1 MSINNRSR
9 VSHFVAAFVASI
21 GTSTLLSAPGWA
33 ATFSSSEATF
43 EVNNFSVLPLDV
55 TALHDANT
63 QVIAPDG
70 LVKSNADA
78 DALFLTDA
86 LNQSSSRANGSS
98 SSVVS
103 GSGSSYSGLAQSIA
117 QVVGY
122 SFQIKR
128 GETFSF
134 DFTDA
139 LTLKT
144 SLDQPGL
151 ETATAIGTISL
162 GLFDAADP
170 NNLTLLDFLTI
181 AGNLGT
187 PGNSNALTVDQSA
200 GVTFKAKQTSLDSAL
215 DGKQALAS
223 ASVQGTFS
231 RFFANPTSLLLVE
244 SGSNQAVAAVPEP
257 SNVLASLICVGLL
270 GIKFLRKPRLNQ
282 P

>member
-1 MSINNRSR
+1 MHNRLR
-9 VSHFVAAFVASI
+9 VSHLVAAFVTSI
-21 GTSTLLSAPGWA
+21 GTSVLVGVPGWA

-55 TALHDANT
+55 TALHDAKT

-86 LNQSSSRANGSS
+86 LNQSSSRASGSS

-103 GSGSSYSGLAQSIA
+103 GSGNSYFGFAQSIA

-122 SFQIKR
+122 SFQIGH

-134 DFTDA
+134 DFTN
-139 LTLKT
+139 
-144 SLDQPGL
+144 SLNLQTAIDQPGI
-151 ETATAIGTISL
+151 ETATAIGTIGL

-181 AGNLGT
+181 AGSLGT

-200 GVTFKAKQTSLDSAL
+200 GITFSTRQTALNSAL
-215 DGKQALAS
+215 DGKQASAS
-223 ASVQGTFS
+223 ASVQGS
-231 RFFANPTSLLLVE
+231 LSHFFANPTSLLLVE
-244 SGSNQAVAAVPEP
+244 YGSNQAAAAVPEP
-257 SNVLASLICVGLL
+257 SNVLASLVCLGLL
-270 GIKFLRKPRLNQ
+270 GLRFWRKPKLKQ